1 VKEKKLKFFTYCGV
15 FLMVSFIPVPRASA
29 ARDAEKPIELG
40 GKLYGEHCASCHGK
54 NLEGQPNWKVAKP
67 DGRLLAPPHDATG
80 HTWHHPDK
88 QLFEITKKGT
98 EAIVGGTYKSD
109 MIGFAD
115 VLNDDEIRAV
125 LAYIESTWPEPIRK
139 RRERMRKR

>member
-1 VKEKKLKFFTYCGV
+1 
-15 FLMVSFIPVPRASA
+15 MISFIYICLLLVSTVMLPPHASA
-29 ARDAEKPIELG
+29 AGRVAERIALG
-40 GKLYGEHCASCHGK
+40 KVLYGEHCASCHGK

-67 DGRLLAPPHDATG
+67 DGRLFAPPHDATG
-80 HTWHHPDK
+80 HTWHHPDE

-98 EAIVGGTYKSD
+98 EAVVGGTYESD
-109 MIGFAD
+109 MIGFAN

-125 LAYIESTWPEPIRK
+125 LTYIESTWPEPIRK

>member
-1 VKEKKLKFFTYCGV
+1 MRGKIAITFS
-15 FLMVSFIPVPRASA
+15 FLLLASIAHASA
-29 ARDAEKPIELG
+29 AGDAARIKLG
-40 GKLYGEHCASCHGK
+40 QMLYGEHCASCHGK
-54 NLEGQPNWKVAKP
+54 NLEGQPNWKVEKP
-67 DGRLLAPPHDATG
+67 DGRLPAPPHDATG

-98 EAIVGGTYKSD
+98 EALIGGTYKSD
-109 MIGFAD
+109 MIGFEN
-115 VLNDDEIRAV
+115 VLRDDEIRAV

>member
-1 VKEKKLKFFTYCGV
+1 MRGTIALAFS
-15 FLMVSFIPVPRASA
+15 FLLLISTPHASA
-29 ARDAEKPIELG
+29 AGDAARIKLG
-40 GKLYGEHCASCHGK
+40 QTLYGEHCASCHGK

-67 DGRLLAPPHDATG
+67 DGRLPAPPHDATG
-80 HTWHHPDK
+80 HTWHHPGN

-98 EAIVGGTYKSD
+98 EALIGGTYRSD

-115 VLNDDEIRAV
+115 VLSDDEIRAV